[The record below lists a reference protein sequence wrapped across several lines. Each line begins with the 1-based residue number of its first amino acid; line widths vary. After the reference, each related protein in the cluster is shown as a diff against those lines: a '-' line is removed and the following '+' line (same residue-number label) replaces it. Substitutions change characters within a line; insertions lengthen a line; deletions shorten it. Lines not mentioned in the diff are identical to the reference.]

1 MYYSKIIS
9 TGLIFESLTGP
20 ENSSKP
26 FIAASDLGTIKSL
39 RDSAEQIYPAEDI
52 EVAEGT
58 EEEIAAMIDAKQVA
72 IDLANPME
80 TWKRTMTKSDSSM
93 PRYLED
99 HITDDHDGV
108 ASNEF
113 LQVRYDDKKTLRATK
128 PA

>member
-1 MYYSKIIS
+1 MYYSKVIS
-9 TGLIFESLTGP
+9 TGLIIESLSG
-20 ENSSKP
+20 NGSND
-26 FIAASDLGTIKSL
+26 FGAIKSL
-39 RDSAEQIYPAEDI
+39 RDSAEQIYSAEDI

-58 EEEIAAMIDAKQVA
+58 DSEIATMIDAKEVA
-72 IDLANPME
+72 IDLAHPLQK
-80 TWKRTMTKSDSSM
+80 WKRDIAQTDSGM

-128 PA
+128 PE